1 MKADPYH
8 PDWQRYVGNE
18 PRAVGA
24 DVVRGGSLPE
34 IKMVD
39 GFYQAEGTPFKF
51 SEYYYNRLWST
62 GRGAPFVQADE
73 VLKTA
78 TTVTPD
84 RMAGFYRY
92 TNGSMEMVYNP
103 VTKEVWHLQ
112 PLR

>member
-24 DVVRGGSLPE
+24 DVVRGSSLPE

-78 TTVTPD
+78 TTVTP
-84 RMAGFYRY
+84 G
-92 TNGSMEMVYNP
+92 
-103 VTKEVWHLQ
+103 
-112 PLR
+112 